1 MRQQGQVQVSELKE
15 AILAQRSTFRRATWI
30 SLIAGL
36 LSLMPTLYMLEV
48 YDRVVNSRS
57 LITLQMLLLLAI
69 GVYVVMEVLDWA
81 RAEMMRRAGEAF
93 DARVR
98 ERLFDAT
105 FMAHLG
111 ELKLSGYQVF
121 GDLRTLRE
129 FFASPALLA
138 LMESPIAIVFLL
150 LIFWIDPTLGWFAV
164 IGATVQLVL
173 ALLTERR
180 VLPPLKAATTAAI
193 QAQMYAGGVV
203 RNAEIIE
210 AMGMQDGIR
219 KQWQKMQHKHLQ
231 LQALASDHAGSLTA
245 MAKSVQL
252 IQGSALLGLG
262 CWLTVQ
268 GTLAG
273 GGGMM
278 IVASILGGMVLKP
291 LVQAVSNWQ
300 LVVSGRDAYQR
311 LDRLLTLVQPPP
323 VRMPLPVPQGHL
335 SVEAMTAG
343 APGGGERPSAPI
355 LRNVSFTLK
364 AGECLA
370 VVGPSASGKSTLAR
384 LLTGVWPAQAGR
396 VRLDGADIFTWDKAE
411 LGPFLGYLPQ
421 EIELFDGTLGE
432 NIARFGPVAPDKLH
446 AAGSLAGLE
455 LLIAELPQGYD
466 TPIGEDGA
474 FLSGG
479 QRQRVGLARAIYG
492 DPHLVVLDE
501 PNASLDE
508 AGSAALVTLLRT
520 LKSRGVTVVI
530 MTHRRKI
537 LSVVDRMLVL
547 FDGAVQTYGPRD
559 EVLAAIDKARHD
571 GDLQAPVARL
581 DDPGQGRRT

>member
-1 MRQQGQVQVSELKE
+1 MREKNHAKASELKE
-15 AILAQRSTFRRATWI
+15 AILAQRPTFNRVAGI

-36 LSLMPTLYMLEV
+36 LSLMPTVYMLQI

-57 LITLQMLLLLAI
+57 MITLQMLLLLAI
-69 GVYVVMEVLDWA
+69 GVYVVMEVLAWA
-81 RAEMMRRAGEAF
+81 WAEMMRQAGEAF

-111 ELKLSGYQVF
+111 GLKLSGNQVF

-129 FFASPALLA
+129 FFVSPALLA

-164 IGATVQLVL
+164 VGAIVQLIL

-180 VLPPLKAATTAAI
+180 VQPPLKDANAAAI
-193 QAQMYAGGVV
+193 QAQMYAGGAV

-210 AMGMQDGIR
+210 AMGMQDGLHHR
-219 KQWQKMQHKHLQ
+219 WQQMQQKHLR
-231 LQALASDHAGSLTA
+231 LQAAASDHAGSLTA

-291 LVQAVSNWQ
+291 LVQTVSNWK
-300 LVVSGRDAYQR
+300 LVVSARDAYQR
-311 LDRLLTLVQPPP
+311 LDRLLTLVPPP
-323 VRMPLPVPQGHL
+323 RERMSLPVPLGHL
-335 SVEAMTAG
+335 SVEAITAG

-355 LRNVSFTLK
+355 LRNVSFALK
-364 AGECLA
+364 AGECLV

-384 LLTGVWPAQAGR
+384 LLTGVWPAQAGK
-396 VRLDGADIFTWDKAE
+396 VRLDGADIFAWDKAE
-411 LGPFLGYLPQ
+411 LGPYLGYLPQ

-432 NIARFGPVAPDKLH
+432 NIARFGSVAPDKLH
-446 AAGSLAGLE
+446 AAGSLAGLDD
-455 LLIAELPQGYD
+455 LIAELPQGYD

-479 QRQRVGLARAIYG
+479 QRQRVSLARAIYG
-492 DPHLVVLDE
+492 DPRLVVLDE

-508 AGSAALVTLLRT
+508 AGEAALVTVLGT

-530 MTHRRKI
+530 ITHRTNI
-537 LSVVDRMLVL
+537 LAVADQMLILVD
-547 FDGAVQTYGPRD
+547 GTVQVFGPRD
-559 EVLAAIDKARHD
+559 EVLAAIDKARRAGGVQPPD
-571 GDLQAPVARL
+571 APLTNR
-581 DDPGQGRRT
+581 GSGRSA